1 MPTSFG
7 KVTIKLTIFVLPRM
21 HEWHFFSCIRGYFF
35 LHSWQFLSAFVAI
48 PFSIRGIKIIRAF
61 VAIPFSIRGIKIIR
75 AFVAIPFSI
84 RGIKIIRA
92 FVAIHFSIRGNSF
105 LVTYP
110 IFITFEAVFIDLIS
124 IK

>member
-1 MPTSFG
+1 VAS
-7 KVTIKLTIFVLPRM
+7 KLFV
-21 HEWHFFSCIRGYFF
+21 
-35 LHSWQFLSAFVAI
+35 HSWQFLS
-48 PFSIRGIKIIRAF
+48 
-61 VAIPFSIRGIKIIR
+61 